1 MAYHYIGERATFL
14 EPIIAKLKYWRDY
27 AGRRDDEYRRTH
39 DLDCVLSG
47 GNLQADTMISLWLPL
62 RYTLNC
68 FDTPAWQLWRELDYA
83 ELKPKGIGLKDHTG
97 FLNNMIERIDNFLPD
112 SELTRKLSTLFALGQ
127 QRFNVM
133 LLPKRSW
140 NTLRGGKPYYD
151 YMPHFLYDLF
161 SYAQDEEALQSWLH
175 KENLEPFF
183 AAETIEQ
190 RNILDLAGTGS
201 PCRHS
206 PKDIQLDQLLD
217 NYIAIL
223 RRRAELLALRTA

>member
-1 MAYHYIGERATFL
+1 MATLDYYT
-14 EPIIAKLKYWRDY
+14 PIIAKLKYWRDY
-27 AGRRDDEYRRTH
+27 NRRIYDWDY
-39 DLDCVLSG
+39 VLTG
-47 GNLQADTMISLWLPL
+47 GNLNADTIISLWLLL
-62 RYTLNC
+62 RYTMNH
-68 FDTPAWQLWRELDYA
+68 FEKPRWQQWRDFEYA
-83 ELKPKGIGLKDHTG
+83 ELRPSRRLKDHPP
-97 FLNNMIERIDNFLPD
+97 FLDDMIEHLDQFLD
-112 SELTRKLSTLFALGQ
+112 MEAEITQKLLLLFDLGQ
-127 QRFNVM
+127 KRSNVM